1 MADNYLEKQYADYEK
16 RRAEWER
23 QKKLGKIPKTKKSW
37 ERALN
42 FFYTYILKFI
52 LKEGFLGVAQSE
64 KPEFTKRK
72 WGFRRQAQRE
82 NHPLK

>member
-1 MADNYLEKQYADYEK
+1 MRKGEQNGSARKSSANYQ
-16 RRAEWER
+16 R
-23 QKKLGKIPKTKKSW
+23 QKKVESVT
-37 ERALN
+37 LN

-72 WGFRRQAQRE
+72 
-82 NHPLK
+82 

>member
-1 MADNYLEKQYADYEK
+1 MKKGEQNGSVK
-16 RRAEWER
+16 RSSAKSPK
-23 QKKLGKIPKTKKSW
+23 QKKVDVAMTST
-37 ERALN
+37 

-72 WGFRRQAQRE
+72 
-82 NHPLK
+82 

>member
-1 MADNYLEKQYADYEK
+1 MPIMKKGEQNGSV
-16 RRAEWER
+16 RRNSAKFPT
-23 QKKLGKIPKTKKSW
+23 QKKVESVT
-37 ERALN
+37 LN

-72 WGFRRQAQRE
+72 
-82 NHPLK
+82 